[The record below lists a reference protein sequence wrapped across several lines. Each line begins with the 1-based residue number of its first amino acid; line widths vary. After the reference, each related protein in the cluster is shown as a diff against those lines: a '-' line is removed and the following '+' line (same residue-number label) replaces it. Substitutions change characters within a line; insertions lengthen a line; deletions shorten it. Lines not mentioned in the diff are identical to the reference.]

1 MKGQLNRHRK
11 ERKINKHH
19 LKPKEKGGQKIQ
31 SNLLLIDMERHC
43 AWHKLWGNRTLEE
56 IIALLQR
63 LKAIKDSQKLL
74 KRR

>member
-1 MKGQLNRHRK
+1 MKGQTAQNRKNRH
-11 ERKINKHH
+11 H
-19 LKPKEKGGQKIQ
+19 LRPKSRGGQKIQ

-56 IIALLQR
+56 VIALLQR
-63 LKAIKDSQKLL
+63 LKSIKDNQKLL